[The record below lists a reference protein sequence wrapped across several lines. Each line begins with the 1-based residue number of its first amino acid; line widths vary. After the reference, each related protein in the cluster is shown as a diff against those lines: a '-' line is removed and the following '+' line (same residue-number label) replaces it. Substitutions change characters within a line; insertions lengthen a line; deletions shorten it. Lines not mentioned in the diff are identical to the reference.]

1 MEMYR
6 QASCLPL
13 RLLGKQFS
21 DAPVNST
28 RGQESLAQAQEHTHT
43 PPPPQLLTKALLVLD
58 DVAHA
63 HWLSVKDCR
72 IELLV
77 ITAGKWFSQYF

>member
-13 RLLGKQFS
+13 GLLGKQFS
-21 DAPVNST
+21 DARVTST
-28 RGQESLAQAQEHTHT
+28 RDRNHSSRPRSTLAPQ
-43 PPPPQLLTKALLVLD
+43 QLLTKALLVLD

-63 HWLSVKDCR
+63 HWLSVKDCQ